1 MQLINETPP
10 CVWLPLDRNFTI
22 NEGDFLCKTQD
33 ETLVY
38 FECLGQ
44 SDTPGFLVLLEVD
57 INEEWNVVA
66 EGSTINLALFYII
79 ENNFK
84 ILVPTNS
91 ETGWPST
98 VLEAI
103 EILLEILPN
112 NQLQE
117 YSNITY
123 EQFQSAT
130 LGLGQYIRNQ
140 FGMWI
145 GNERLFTDANIEH
158 GKADELSE
166 AILRGLHNS
175 LKTKS
180 Y

>member
-1 MQLINETPP
+1 MQLIHETPP
-10 CVWLPLDRNFTI
+10 CVWLPIDKTFTI
-22 NEGDFLCKTQD
+22 NEGDFLCKNEGKNIQ
-33 ETLVY
+33 Y

-44 SDTPGFLVLLEVD
+44 SSLPGFLRLLEVD

-66 EGSTINLALFYII
+66 EGSTINLALFHII

-98 VLEAI
+98 ILEAI
-103 EILLEILPN
+103 EILLEIIPS

-117 YSNITY
+117 FSNVTY
-123 EQFQSAT
+123 ERFLSAT
-130 LGLGQYIRNQ
+130 FGLGQYIRNQ

-145 GNERLFTDANIEH
+145 GNERLFKDANIEI

-166 AILRGLHNS
+166 LVLKKLHS
-175 LKTKS
+175 KLSEKQ
-180 Y
+180 